1 MKIKVFFSI
10 KNKVQFLFQMVRN
23 KVGFL
28 KNWKVLGFQIWKP
41 LSTPS
46 PLKITILLSWKDAIT
61 SIFVCHLLYVN
72 VTSPIP
78 LQRFQSTWKR
88 SPNYRG
94 FKFLIADIAIAW
106 QRPSSF
112 KKNFSEKGAILGQ
125 KKKKYIKWLLVEEFV
140 YSCFFHTLP
149 WSCQVSWSGVVPLT
163 KNTTLGII
171 TMTMTMTTQYL
182 IQVRLWPLI

>member
-1 MKIKVFFSI
+1 
-10 KNKVQFLFQMVRN
+10 MVRN
-23 KVGFL
+23 FK
-28 KNWKVLGFQIWKP
+28 LGFWKTERFWVFRFENP
-41 LSTPS
+41 HP